1 MSAPVPNDPSTQ
13 KRSRIVISLDRAREM
28 MHLGPP
34 GQHAYSGG
42 GGPRKRRKWPI
53 ITGAILLL
61 LIIGAVIFWQVYKTR
76 PSYSLALVVD
86 AAQRN
91 DVAAFDQVVDT
102 NAVVQSFAP
111 QVVEQALGRLGTAL
125 TPELRR
131 RVEALVPT
139 LLPNVTENVR
149 NEVMREVREL
159 TDRAAGKPFFLMALY
174 IPFVVDIQR
183 EGDTAVVRAK
193 KDDRSLELVMQRTP
207 EKRWKIVGVKDE
219 TLAKRIVDDIT
230 KYLPAIGTDLGTE
243 IEKRLPDILPGG
255 RGTGRRRTR

>member
-1 MSAPVPNDPSTQ
+1 MSAPVPNNQQ
-13 KRSRIVISLDRAREM
+13 KQRSRIVISLDRAREM

-34 GQHAYSGG
+34 GHHAYGG
-42 GGPRKRRKWPI
+42 PPRKRRKWPI
-53 ITGAILLL
+53 ITGAILLF

-76 PSYSLALVVD
+76 PSYSLALAVD

-91 DVAAFDQVVDT
+91 DAVAFDRVVDT
-102 NAVVQSFAP
+102 SAVVQSFAP

-131 RVEALVPT
+131 RVETIVPT
-139 LLPNVTENVR
+139 LLPGVTENVR

-174 IPFVVDIQR
+174 IPFAVDIER

-193 KDDRSLELVMQRTP
+193 KGDRTLELLMQRTP
-207 EKRWKIVGVKDE
+207 ERRWKIVGVKDE

-243 IEKRLPDILPGG
+243 IEKRLPQILPGAG
-255 RGTGRRRTR
+255 PRRGRR

>member
-1 MSAPVPNDPSTQ
+1 MSAPVPNNQQ

-28 MHLGPP
+28 MHLGPQ
-34 GQHAYSGG
+34 GQHPYG

-53 ITGAILLL
+53 ITGAVLLL
-61 LIIGAVIFWQVYKTR
+61 LVIGAVVFWQIYKTR

-91 DVAAFDQVVDT
+91 DAAAFDQVVDT

-111 QVVEQALGRLGTAL
+111 QVVEQALGRLGNAL

-131 RVEALVPT
+131 RVEAIVPAI
-139 LLPNVTENVR
+139 LPTVTENVR
-149 NEVMREVREL
+149 AQVMQEVREL
-159 TDRAAGKPFFLMALY
+159 TARAAGKPFFLLALS
-174 IPFVVDIQR
+174 IPFIVDVER
-183 EGDTAVVRAK
+183 EGDTATVRAK
-193 KDDRSLELVMQRTP
+193 RDDRTLELLMQRTP
-207 EKRWKIVGVKDE
+207 ERRWKIVAVKDE

-243 IEKRLPDILPGG
+243 IEKRLPDILPGSKPKG
-255 RGTGRRRTR
+255 RGRR